1 MRPVRVELEGFSAF
15 REPTVVD
22 FTDAD
27 LFAFV
32 GPTGAGKSSV
42 IDGMV
47 FALYGSVPR
56 YGREG
61 LVHPVISQGR
71 PEARVRLDFEVHG
84 VAHTAVR
91 VVRRTKTGASTK
103 EARLERGGEVLAADA
118 PSVTAAVCD
127 LLGLDLEGTCLALPV
142 GVSDHVHACLRHDRL
157 QVGDVR
163 GRHLQRLRHAA
174 QGVADQRHVLRGG
187 RERELD
193 SGLRLHDARLP
204 PASGG

>member
-15 REPTVVD
+15 RQLTVVD

-71 PEARVRLDFEVHG
+71 P
-84 VAHTAVR
+84 
-91 VVRRTKTGASTK
+91 
-103 EARLERGGEVLAADA
+103 
-118 PSVTAAVCD
+118 
-127 LLGLDLEGTCLALPV
+127 
-142 GVSDHVHACLRHDRL
+142 
-157 QVGDVR
+157 
-163 GRHLQRLRHAA
+163 
-174 QGVADQRHVLRGG
+174 
-187 RERELD
+187 
-193 SGLRLHDARLP
+193 
-204 PASGG
+204 